1 VETELV
7 KEREAKVLVH
17 CQMGVNRSPTVV
29 RWTRGFFSMRE
40 RTHSLLLL
48 TLVSLAQV
56 IAYLV
61 KYENYSLKDAVD
73 RVRERC
79 ASLATTI
86 VFCFWF
92 FFVFVF
98 VFVVF
103 CRCSRA
109 PGHVQTS
116 DRVPAQALPGAAA
129 RARACVAKR
138 RVDVLQGD

>member
-1 VETELV
+1 
-7 KEREAKVLVH
+7 
-17 CQMGVNRSPTVV
+17 
-29 RWTRGFFSMRE
+29 MRE

-79 ASLATTI
+79 ASLAITI
-86 VFCFWF
+86 
-92 FFVFVF
+92 

-103 CRCSRA
+103 SFGAHAHGRTSRR
-109 PGHVQTS
+109 PIVYPHKLYVEQLRELEPVWRSGESTFSKEIEEECFPTIVWN
-116 DRVPAQALPGAAA
+116 V
-129 RARACVAKR
+129 
-138 RVDVLQGD
+138 